1 MDGIVSETI
10 NELNT
15 RITPRTL
22 PVTAYNVDYCEA
34 VSATAIYTSSI
45 VIISVAIAVD
55 QDVPAWTR
63 FPVAKISEG
72 TFTGTT
78 AIAAAPG
85 DNASAFLIQVDVDG
99 TIYFNTHGTVV
110 KKSWFYGALT
120 AACIL

>member
-1 MDGIVSETI
+1 M
-10 NELNT
+10 
-15 RITPRTL
+15 
-22 PVTAYNVDYCEA
+22 TAYNVDYCEA